1 MMKPLSRTNLADN
14 AADAIRAEIVAGRW
28 PIGEKLPNEA
38 ALSTMLSVS
47 RGTVREAVRA
57 LVSQGLLETRQG
69 SGTYVLSTTDSARLL
84 TMAKRADLRDQF
96 EARCALEVEAAR
108 LASQRQTPDM
118 IAALRQRLTGRG
130 LYGGRDKAGF
140 VGRDFA
146 FHKAVIAASGNR
158 ALVEIYDFFSASIAE
173 TIAATLEEDLPE
185 PNLQAHVD
193 IVDAIETGD
202 ASKADA
208 AVRRFMAPIF
218 TALDRMLLS

>member
-1 MMKPLSRTNLADN
+1 MKPLSRTNLADN
-14 AADAIRAEIVAGRW
+14 AADAIRAEILGGRW

-69 SGTYVLSTTDSARLL
+69 SGTYVLSATDSARLL
-84 TMAKRADLRDQF
+84 AMARRATLRDQF

-108 LASQRQTPDM
+108 LAAQRKTPET
-118 IAALRQRLTGRG
+118 IAGLRRLLAGRG
-130 LYGGRDKAGF
+130 LHAASDRAGF
-140 VGRDFA
+140 IARDFA

-158 ALVEIYDFFSASIAE
+158 ALVDIYDFFSASIAE

-185 PNLQAHVD
+185 PDLQAHAD
-193 IVDAIETGD
+193 IVDAIATGD
-202 ASKADA
+202 AGKADA
-208 AVRRFMAPIF
+208 AVRRFMAPVF
-218 TALDRMLLS
+218 AALDRMLLS